1 MRYKGIVQKGSS
13 EARKMGFPTVN
24 VDMGES
30 PVSGIFAAIVIFEG
44 MEYPAAAYADSSRN
58 IVEAHVLD
66 ESLDLYGKE
75 IEIELL
81 EKIRDDEQFLDETS
95 LKAAIIEDVEKIRD
109 FFIE

>member
-1 MRYKGIVQKGSS
+1 MKYKGIVQKGSA

-24 VDMGES
+24 VDMGDE
-30 PVSGIFAAIVIFEG
+30 PISGIFAAKVFFDG
-44 MEYPAAAYADSSRN
+44 DEYPSAAYADSSRN

-81 EKIRDDEQFLDETS
+81 KKIRDDQQFEDEAS
-95 LKAAIIEDVEKIRD
+95 LKAAIVSDVVAIRECFD
-109 FFIE
+109 L